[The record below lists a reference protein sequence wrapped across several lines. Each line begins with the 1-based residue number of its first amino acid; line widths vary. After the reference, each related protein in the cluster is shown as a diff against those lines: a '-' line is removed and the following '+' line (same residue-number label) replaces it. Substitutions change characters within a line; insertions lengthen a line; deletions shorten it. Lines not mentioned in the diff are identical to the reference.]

1 MPSSEKR
8 LQPFGIPLLCGM
20 KISYI
25 STGLAAVTAVLC
37 CRYYFVVSENARI
50 RVEGVEFQQ
59 LTETL
64 QPQLLEKRQRLQAQ
78 QERLNKGSAISQTI
92 GPAVLA
98 DIRAASE
105 KNNNLKLKE
114 LLVKYGVREVGGGGG
129 TGSQGEGGAPA
140 VQGSAKKGGN

>member
-1 MPSSEKR
+1 MPSNEKR
-8 LQPFGIPLLCGM
+8 LQGLQIAVICGM

-25 STGLAAVTAVLC
+25 SAGLAAVTAVLC
-37 CRYYFVVSENARI
+37 CKYYFAMAETARI

-59 LTETL
+59 LTESL
-64 QPQLLEKRQRLQAQ
+64 QPQMLEKRQRLQAQ
-78 QERLNKGSAISQTI
+78 QEKLNKGSAISQSI

-105 KNNNLKLKE
+105 KSNNVKLKE

-129 TGSQGEGGAPA
+129 TGSQSEAGA
-140 VQGSAKKGGN
+140 QGAQGAAKKGGN

>member
-1 MPSSEKR
+1 MPSNEKR
-8 LQPFGIPLLCGM
+8 LQGLQIAVICGM

-25 STGLAAVTAVLC
+25 SAGLAAVTAVLC
-37 CRYYFVVSENARI
+37 CKYYFAMAENARI

-59 LTETL
+59 LTESL
-64 QPQLLEKRQRLQAQ
+64 QPQMLEKRQRLQAQ
-78 QERLNKGSAISQTI
+78 QEKLNKGSAISQSI

-105 KNNNLKLKE
+105 KSNNVKLKE

-129 TGSQGEGGAPA
+129 TGSQSEAGA
-140 VQGSAKKGGN
+140 QGAQGAAKKGGN

>member
-1 MPSSEKR
+1 M
-8 LQPFGIPLLCGM
+8 
-20 KISYI
+20 
-25 STGLAAVTAVLC
+25 
-37 CRYYFVVSENARI
+37 
-50 RVEGVEFQQ
+50 EGVEFQQ